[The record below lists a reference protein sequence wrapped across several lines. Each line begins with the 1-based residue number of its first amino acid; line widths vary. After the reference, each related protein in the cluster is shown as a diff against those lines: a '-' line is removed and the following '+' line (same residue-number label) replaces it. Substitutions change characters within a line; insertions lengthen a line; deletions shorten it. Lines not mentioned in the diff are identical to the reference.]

1 MLGTYSHTLLQQIM
15 TSTWPSETIMIQLD
29 VNLQGLLLQCYNGR
43 KLLDSQEIEFTK
55 EQSSLMLQRLRYAN
69 FNSLE

>member
-43 KLLDSQEIEFTK
+43 KLLDSQETEFTK
-55 EQSSLMLQRLRYAN
+55 RTVILDVAEAEICQL
-69 FNSLE
+69 